1 VNEKIEEQN
10 EERQMNRG
18 AVMPGVILIIV
29 GLIFLLPQFGIGSA
43 NGLWPAFILAPG
55 LGFIAMWL
63 TSKNKAKD
71 AGLLIPGTIITLI
84 SAFFFYLNWAG
95 WSKMA
100 NLWPIFPLIV
110 GIAFYKFF
118 FASGRRDR
126 GILVP
131 ANILLLVG
139 LFFLIL
145 QSYTYKLWPIILI
158 LLGILMIVA
167 GKKEKNR
174 DKEEN

>member
-1 VNEKIEEQN
+1 MNEEQN
-10 EERQMNRG
+10 EERSVNRG
-18 AVMPGVILIIV
+18 AVMPGIILIIV
-29 GLIFLLPQFGIGSA
+29 GLIFLLPQFGVGSA
-43 NGLWPAFILAPG
+43 SGLWPAFILAPG

-71 AGLLIPGTIITLI
+71 AGLLIPGTITTLI

-100 NLWPIFPLIV
+100 NLWPFFPVIV
-110 GIAFYKFF
+110 GISFYNFF
-118 FASGRRDR
+118 FASGRKER
-126 GILVP
+126 GILIP

-139 LFFLIL
+139 LFFLIV
-145 QSYTYKLWPIILI
+145 QSYTYKLWPIVLI
-158 LLGILMIVA
+158 LLGILMIFA
-167 GKKEKNR
+167 QRKDKK